1 MLSVL
6 LNSELT
12 GRLGFLATCPKAIM
26 VFVCGHEE
34 GHKSRGSESSPC
46 SLGCWGTKPSPS
58 PCSSSLSDH
67 RFWKKSQDPTGIMVP
82 TKPHPSCDSTQSNA
96 AVASFPVTV
105 EGPRWPREMPGTRNT
120 GTMSFAQ
127 CGGMWTFETYPS
139 WMTPNSLRTLMKNI
153 KFLHV
158 VSRLFMANTA
168 NYQRLGSSLGFLVS
182 YGSNPRRP
190 FSCLLQVFLHDV
202 PDS

>member
-67 RFWKKSQDPTGIMVP
+67 RFWKKKPGSYRDHGPNKASSQLWQHTVQCSCCFISSHGGRPKVTPRNARDQEHRHNEFCTVWGHVDIWNLSFLDDTQLSEDFNEEHQISSCGI
-82 TKPHPSCDSTQSNA
+82 KAFHGQHC
-96 AVASFPVTV
+96 
-105 EGPRWPREMPGTRNT
+105 
-120 GTMSFAQ
+120 
-127 CGGMWTFETYPS
+127 
-139 WMTPNSLRTLMKNI
+139 
-153 KFLHV
+153 
-158 VSRLFMANTA
+158 
-168 NYQRLGSSLGFLVS
+168 
-182 YGSNPRRP
+182 
-190 FSCLLQVFLHDV
+190 
-202 PDS
+202 

>member
-1 MLSVL
+1 MRKGTNPEFREQPL
-6 LNSELT
+6 LT
-12 GRLGFLATCPKAIM
+12 GVLRYQAF
-26 VFVCGHEE
+26 
-34 GHKSRGSESSPC
+34 
-46 SLGCWGTKPSPS
+46 SLTLLILPLRSQI
-58 PCSSSLSDH
+58 L
-67 RFWKKSQDPTGIMVP
+67 KKSQDPTGIMVP
-82 TKPHPSCDSTQSNA
+82 TKSHPSCDSAQSNA
-96 AVASFPVTV
+96 AVASFPVMV
-105 EGPRWPREMPGTRNT
+105 EGPRWPWEMPGTRNT
-120 GTMSFAQ
+120 DTVSFAQ
-127 CGGMWTFETYPS
+127 CGGIWTSETYPS

-158 VSRLFMANTA
+158 VSRLFVANTA